1 MEYNPKMYRTASA
14 FITHNNRLLMLH
26 RDNIPTI
33 TDPDK
38 WSVIGGG
45 VEEGETPE
53 EGMRREIK
61 EESNLSP
68 GNLKYLGRL
77 GFGDHEVYC
86 YTAKLDDDEVAE
98 VKLGNE
104 GSEIKFVTY
113 DELKTLPLTKNL
125 QYYLEK
131 YPDSARK
138 LIEGEKVTAGELGL
152 K

>member
-1 MEYNPKMYRTASA
+1 MLYRNASA
-14 FITHNNRLLMLH
+14 FITHNSKLLMLH

-68 GNLKYLGRL
+68 RNLKYLGRL
-77 GFGDHEVYC
+77 DFGDHEVYC
-86 YTAKLDDDEVAE
+86 YTAKLDDDEVRE
-98 VKLGNE
+98 IKLGNE
-104 GSEIKFVTY
+104 GSEIKLVSY
-113 DELKTLPLTKNL
+113 DELQTLPLAKNL
-125 QYYLEK
+125 QFYLEK
-131 YPDSARK
+131 YPQSAKK
-138 LIEGEKVTAGELGL
+138 LMHGEEMSAKDLGL
-152 K
+152 L

>member
-1 MEYNPKMYRTASA
+1 
-14 FITHNNRLLMLH
+14 MLH

>member
-1 MEYNPKMYRTASA
+1 MYRNASA
-14 FITHNNRLLMLH
+14 FITHNNKLLVLH

-45 VEEGETPE
+45 VEDGETPE

-61 EESNLSP
+61 EESNLNP
-68 GNLKYLGRL
+68 RNLKYLGRL

-86 YTAKLDDDEVAE
+86 YTAKLDDDEATQ

-104 GSEIKFVTY
+104 GSEIKFVSY
-113 DELKTLPLTKNL
+113 DEVKTLPLTKNL

-138 LIEGEKVTAGELGL
+138 LLEGGEVTATELGL
-152 K
+152 N